1 MARKKDISNVTF
13 LCDSESSFQ
22 PQDFLEVCWS
32 VSETFRSNVI
42 RMSEKYWKRPLL
54 KNEDT
59 KAVRHF
65 EENNYQGD
73 EIHANRNKTD

>member
-1 MARKKDISNVTF
+1 
-13 LCDSESSFQ
+13 
-22 PQDFLEVCWS
+22 
-32 VSETFRSNVI
+32 
-42 RMSEKYWKRPLL
+42 MSEASSI

-73 EIHANRNKTD
+73 DLHANRNKIDLSVKFHPPVNSSFFTRYPITMFSILGLKFKLKSKL